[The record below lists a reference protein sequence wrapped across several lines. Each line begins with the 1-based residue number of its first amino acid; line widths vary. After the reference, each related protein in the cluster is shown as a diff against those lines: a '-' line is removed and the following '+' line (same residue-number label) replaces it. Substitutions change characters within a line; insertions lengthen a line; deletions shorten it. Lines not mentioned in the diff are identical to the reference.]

1 MEGGHLI
8 GVGGLI
14 EVHQEFS
21 QNLVEMSIYSITN
34 MLEGLWLLTHIKT
47 TYHSFPD
54 SLVMNTQVL
63 FFYHSRLIA

>member
-34 MLEGLWLLTHIKT
+34 MLEGL
-47 TYHSFPD
+47 
-54 SLVMNTQVL
+54 
-63 FFYHSRLIA
+63 